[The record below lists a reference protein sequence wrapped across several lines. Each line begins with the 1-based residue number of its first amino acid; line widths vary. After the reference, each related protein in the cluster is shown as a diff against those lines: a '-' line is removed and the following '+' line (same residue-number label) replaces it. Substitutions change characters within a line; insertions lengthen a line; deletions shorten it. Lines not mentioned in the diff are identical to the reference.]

1 MPSQSLPVSADER
14 RKILGRQ
21 PEYAAFMALFVCG
34 LLAWL
39 MPQYAEIYTLITVS
53 IFVCM
58 CILSLSLGLV
68 WGYGGI
74 FCLGQ
79 AAFFGLGG
87 YVYAIAAL
95 NLENTLIG
103 ALAAILLPA
112 LFAAMVGY
120 FLFWGRIGDV
130 YVGVITLTITLIFT
144 QFLNGSAGD
153 AYRIGVV
160 PLGGFNGIPATPQLS
175 LSGSLSEPF
184 SIETIFRIIV
194 LALGITYAGCRFF
207 LRSTLG
213 KSMVGAREN
222 ETRMALLGYDTRVV
236 KLVVFCVGAA
246 MAGMAGML
254 FANCLTVTPNMFSL
268 SNTVYIVIWVLIG
281 GRGTLL
287 GPIVGCLFV
296 QLMSS
301 YLGKSGVLNPELISG
316 AVLLLFVLL
325 IPNGLVPSF
334 MRLGG
339 TRRQV
344 EFLRRRSDGV

>member
-1 MPSQSLPVSADER
+1 MPASQGLPLTADMR
-14 RKILGRQ
+14 RKILGPK
-21 PEYAAFMALFVCG
+21 PEYPAMAALLACG

-39 MPQYAEIYTLITVS
+39 MPQLAEIYTLITVS
-53 IFVCM
+53 IFLCM

-87 YVYAIAAL
+87 YIYAIASL
-95 NLENTLIG
+95 NLENTLLG

-112 LFAAMVGY
+112 LFAALVGY

-175 LSGSLSEPF
+175 PTGSLADSF
-184 SIETIFRIIV
+184 SIEAIFRIIV
-194 LALGITYAGCRFF
+194 IALGVTYVGCRLF
-207 LRSTLG
+207 LRSSAG
-213 KSMVGAREN
+213 KAMVGAREN
-222 ETRMALLGYDTRVV
+222 ESRMTLLGYDTRVI
-236 KLVVFCVGAA
+236 KLLVFSIGAA
-246 MAGMAGML
+246 MAGLAGML

-301 YLGKSGVLNPELISG
+301 YLGKSNVLNPELISG

-325 IPNGLVPSF
+325 IPNGIVPTLI
-334 MRLGG
+334 RLG
-339 TRRQV
+339 RR
-344 EFLRRRSDGV
+344 LRRATGFGEGASV